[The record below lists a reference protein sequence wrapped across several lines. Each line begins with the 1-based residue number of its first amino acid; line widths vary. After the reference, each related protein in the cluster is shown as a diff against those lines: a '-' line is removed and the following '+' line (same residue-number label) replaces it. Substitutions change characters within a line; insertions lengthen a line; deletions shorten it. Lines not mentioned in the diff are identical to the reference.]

1 MALYDSKMAHH
12 PIEEFLDSDD
22 ADRWIGFRFGV
33 DVADLSMILPVTA
46 EAAIPAAIGIAR
58 GAAGPS
64 IKVPAMNAPPPAPAA
79 PNQDLFS

>member
-46 EAAIPAAIGIAR
+46 EAAIPAAI
-58 GAAGPS
+58 
-64 IKVPAMNAPPPAPAA
+64 
-79 PNQDLFS
+79 